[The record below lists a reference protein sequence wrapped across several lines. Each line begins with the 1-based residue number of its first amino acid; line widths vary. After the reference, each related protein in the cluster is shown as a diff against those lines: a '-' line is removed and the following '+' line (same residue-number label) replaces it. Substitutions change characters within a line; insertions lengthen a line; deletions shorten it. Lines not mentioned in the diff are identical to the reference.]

1 MKYKQT
7 IAGLIREVSAQSQPV
22 LKDIDDCPAQ
32 LAAILPMFVVLIVL
46 FVAAQAVAI
55 LLLTTT
61 RLGLAIY
68 GKALAMIPAS
78 TVPDYSLIF
87 GGM

>member
-7 IAGLIREVSAQSQPV
+7 IAGLIKEVSAQSQPV
-22 LKDIDDCPAQ
+22 HKDVDDCPAQ
-32 LAAILPMFVVLIVL
+32 LGAILPMFVVLIVL
-46 FVAAQAVAI
+46 FVAVQAVVIA
-55 LLLTTT
+55 LLATTK
-61 RLGLAIY
+61 LGVAVY
-68 GKALAMIPAS
+68 GKALAMIPAP